1 MHCLALYVLPS
12 ACSSTCALL
21 VTKVKREG
29 TLTASHILKEIVS
42 VTTISLSLPYS
53 KVLLTFGRKRRKS
66 VFFFPFFFF
75 FFFNLLGLLF
85 LINIH
90 GNSSS
95 ESMVSVKRECT
106 SLMGST

>member
-1 MHCLALYVLPS
+1 MS
-12 ACSSTCALL
+12 
-21 VTKVKREG
+21 
-29 TLTASHILKEIVS
+29 
-42 VTTISLSLPYS
+42 
-53 KVLLTFGRKRRKS
+53 
-66 VFFFPFFFF
+66 FFFLFPVF

-106 SLMGST
+106 SLMGSA